1 VFGKGML
8 DTLDDV
14 FWMLPFS
21 SKKQGQIIRQ
31 ENQITD
37 LEWEKRRDLIMAEH
51 RLPNSK
57 EKLEQHWKAWIA
69 QDAFTSQLR
78 LSIQHVPI
86 DTLDGLAKR
95 CSSWLRGTKF
105 ESGFSEMQNKFR

>member
-1 VFGKGML
+1 ML

-21 SKKQGQIIRQ
+21 SKKQEQIIRQ

-37 LEWEKRRDLIMAEH
+37 QEWGTRREPIMAEH

-57 EKLEQHWKAWIA
+57 EQLEQHWKACIA
-69 QDAFTSQLR
+69 QDAFSAHRVVATR
-78 LSIQHVPI
+78 
-86 DTLDGLAKR
+86 AKAAPAQIP
-95 CSSWLRGTKF
+95 
-105 ESGFSEMQNKFR
+105 EYYA

>member
-14 FWMLPFS
+14 FRMLPFS
-21 SKKQGQIIRQ
+21 CKKQVQNIRQ

-37 LEWEKRRDLIMAEH
+37 EEWEKRRELIMAEQ

-57 EKLEQHWKAWIA
+57 EQLEQHKAAAA
-69 QDAFTSQLR
+69 QIPEYDA
-78 LSIQHVPI
+78 
-86 DTLDGLAKR
+86 
-95 CSSWLRGTKF
+95 
-105 ESGFSEMQNKFR
+105 

>member
-1 VFGKGML
+1 MIGKGLL

-57 EKLEQHWKAWIA
+57 EQLEQHWKAWIA
-69 QDAFTSQLR
+69 QGAYSARRAAATRAKAAAAEVPEYDA
-78 LSIQHVPI
+78 
-86 DTLDGLAKR
+86 
-95 CSSWLRGTKF
+95 
-105 ESGFSEMQNKFR
+105 

>member
-21 SKKQGQIIRQ
+21 SKEQAQIIRQ

-37 LEWEKRRDLIMAEH
+37 KGWEKRRELIMAE
-51 RLPNSK
+51 PNSK
-57 EKLEQHWKAWIA
+57 EQLEQHWKAWIA
-69 QDAFTSQLR
+69 FTAHRAAATRAMTAAAEIPEYDA
-78 LSIQHVPI
+78 
-86 DTLDGLAKR
+86 
-95 CSSWLRGTKF
+95 
-105 ESGFSEMQNKFR
+105 

>member
-21 SKKQGQIIRQ
+21 SKKQAQINWQ

-37 LEWEKRRDLIMAEH
+37 EEWEKRRELIMAEH

-57 EKLEQHWKAWIA
+57 EQLEQHWKAVIA
-69 QDAFTSQLR
+69 LDDFSARRAAATRAKAAAAQIPEFDA
-78 LSIQHVPI
+78 
-86 DTLDGLAKR
+86 
-95 CSSWLRGTKF
+95 
-105 ESGFSEMQNKFR
+105 

>member
-1 VFGKGML
+1 MKQLPVFSKGML

-21 SKKQGQIIRQ
+21 SKKQAQIIRQ

-37 LEWEKRRDLIMAEH
+37 LQWEKRRDLIMAEH

-57 EKLEQHWKAWIA
+57 EQLEQHRKAWIA
-69 QDAFTSQLR
+69 QDAFTACR
-78 LSIQHVPI
+78 AAA
-86 DTLDGLAKR
+86 TRAKAAAAKIPEYVAVYYFTT
-95 CSSWLRGTKF
+95 C
-105 ESGFSEMQNKFR
+105 FSALNTFQ